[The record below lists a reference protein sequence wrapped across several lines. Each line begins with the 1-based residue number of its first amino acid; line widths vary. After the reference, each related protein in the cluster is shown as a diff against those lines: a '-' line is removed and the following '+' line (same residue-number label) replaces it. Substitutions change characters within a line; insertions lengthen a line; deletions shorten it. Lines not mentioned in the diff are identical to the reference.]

1 MCCGETRYRPPV
13 ALTPEAEWTLIACG
27 LVALADGALRD
38 GEASR
43 VLAAANEALT
53 PAEQDAWSDRLRSRE
68 ALLAHAGGVPQ
79 PRPEAREGLLRRA
92 WSIALADGEGSVDE
106 ARALEQVGERLRLDR
121 EQVAVWRKQWTGEAA
136 ETAVHLAGF
145 AALLLHRRAA
155 AAASSPTPALAPPD
169 RAQFEQLL
177 ARMPLN
183 DARRQRLHRHMDT
196 SPTVEELGNGLLWL
210 SSEQRDEVLRELVGF
225 IRSGGDGELGQQLFL
240 ALTDRMAVNPDVAR
254 AYLEA

>member
-27 LVALADGALRD
+27 LVALADGALRE
-38 GEASR
+38 GEAGR

-68 ALLAHAGGVPQ
+68 ALLAHVGSVPQ

-92 WSIALADGEGSVDE
+92 WSIALAEGEGSVDE

-121 EQVAVWRKQWTGEAA
+121 EQVALWRKQWTSEAA

-155 AAASSPTPALAPPD
+155 AASSPAPALAPPD

-177 ARMPLN
+177 ARMPLS
-183 DARRQRLHRHMDT
+183 DVRRQRLHRHMDT

-210 SSEQRDEVLRELVGF
+210 SSEQREEVLHELVGF
-225 IRSGGDGELGQQLFL
+225 IRGGNHGELGQQLFL
-240 ALTDRMAVNPDVAR
+240 ALADRMAVTEDAAR